1 MQISAIWKKKLKPSD
16 VSHGRK
22 NAYFWKIQKGVPSGT
37 PWASKS
43 KKVKDLDQ
51 PKINGTVFKKVGKK
65 VNFRQFLKKR
75 KPSGF
80 RHGSKNAYFWKIQ
93 KGGPSDPPWASK
105 SKKTK
110 DLDQPKKIGTTFKK
124 VGQKRSISGNF

>member
-1 MQISAIWKKKLKPSD
+1 MLLYEVQISRIWKKKLKLSD
-16 VSHGRK
+16 VGHGRK
-22 NAYFWKIQKGVPSGT
+22 YAYFWKIQKGVPSGI

-75 KPSGF
+75 KPLGF

-93 KGGPSDPPWASK
+93 KGHR
-105 SKKTK
+105 
-110 DLDQPKKIGTTFKK
+110 PKKSLK
-124 VGQKRSISGNF
+124 VAKNPIDIFVQK